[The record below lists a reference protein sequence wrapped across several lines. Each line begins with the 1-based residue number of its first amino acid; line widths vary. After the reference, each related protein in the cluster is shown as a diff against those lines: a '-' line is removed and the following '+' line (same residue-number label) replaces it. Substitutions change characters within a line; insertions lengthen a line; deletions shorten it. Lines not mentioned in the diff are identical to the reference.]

1 LRVSGESINLDVT
14 PVPRL
19 LWRTELRML
28 QAPDPIFTQ
37 EGAILAS
44 ASRHDTF
51 IVTSVALTF

>member
-1 LRVSGESINLDVT
+1 
-14 PVPRL
+14 
-19 LWRTELRML
+19 ML